1 MIPLSDDNRTRNAPV
16 ASRTIFVTCCLVFL
30 WQSFGDPWGRLA
42 ARALG
47 FTPAWFFAG
56 EASDP
61 ALSWVPYAANLITYQ
76 FLHAGWLHLA
86 GNMLCLWIFGD
97 DVEDAFGQPG
107 FIVFYLLAG
116 IAAAMAQALLD
127 VHSLAPVVGASG
139 AVSGLFGAFLVLHP
153 RSHINVLVPIF
164 IVVDIVRLPAW
175 VVLVFWFAVQLLY
188 DLFDPAAGGGV
199 AFRAHIGG
207 FIAGLVMT
215 PLFLLATGRRARR
228 VAGC

>member
-1 MIPLSDDNRTRNAPV
+1 MIPLSDENRTRNVPV
-16 ASRTIFVTCCLVFL
+16 ASRTILVTCCLVFL
-30 WQSFGDPWGRLA
+30 WQSFGGDWGRMA
-42 ARALG
+42 AQALG

-56 EASDP
+56 GAPEP
-61 ALSWVPYAANLITYQ
+61 AFAWVPYAANLITYQ

-97 DVEDAFGQPG
+97 DVEDAFGPAA
-107 FIVFYLLAG
+107 FIAFYLMAG
-116 IAAAMAQALLD
+116 IAAALAQALLD
-127 VHSLAPVVGASG
+127 VDSRTPVIGASG

-175 VVLVFWFAVQLLY
+175 VVLTFWFAVQLLY

-207 FIAGLVMT
+207 FLAGLVMT
-215 PLFLLATGRRARR
+215 PLFVLATGRRASR
-228 VAGC
+228 ATG